1 MKERLFKTG
10 KFLGDTAV
18 ISVFIIMS
26 LIMLF
31 LFSSSMILTADMSAN
46 DHDLEVLTFLPDNA
60 VLNIFLMICCF
71 IFGISIYVISRH
83 FKLTERFSLRHLS
96 YIIFA
101 VVFLNCVLW
110 IVQALSF
117 PTHDSYLVTSA
128 GVSASL
134 GDTSPFEKDYF
145 LRFPFQLGY
154 VLWTEFFARIFF
166 LDHEKY
172 VVLQIIN
179 GVCLAAAE
187 TALLIL
193 TDRLFSNRNVT
204 FFTFVML
211 ILFSQPVIFTTFL
224 YGNIPGFAFAVW
236 SVLFAVEFI
245 RRTRWR
251 DIIISSL
258 LMTVSV
264 WLKLNDMIFL
274 VALAIVLFLCFL
286 RKKGI
291 KPLVSLCVMCI
302 VVLGLKGL
310 PVWQYEQRFDRSFG
324 EGIPM
329 TCWLAMGLNESE
341 NAPGWYN
348 STHTVIT
355 FNSVKGDHDA
365 ANDIAKKTVK
375 ERIDVF
381 AKDPAYAL
389 SFFCDKINS
398 QWNETSFQ
406 SIWNNQVRGQMGDR
420 IGVAKYVCENGEKT
434 VDKLMDVN
442 VEFIYLGALIA
453 FVVSVIDM
461 IRKKELKTELVII
474 PIVIIGGFLYHAL
487 FEAKSQYVI
496 NYVTI
501 MIPYSVYGFYRC
513 LSALKNIKNNA
524 LKNNG

>member
-18 ISVFIIMS
+18 ISVFVIMS

-60 VLNIFLMICCF
+60 PLNIFLMICCI
-71 IFGISIYVISRH
+71 IFGISMYVISRH
-83 FKLTERFSLRHLS
+83 FKLTERLSLRHLS
-96 YIIFA
+96 FAIFA
-101 VVFLNCVLW
+101 IVFLNCVLW
-110 IVQALSF
+110 IVQSMSF

-128 GVSASL
+128 GVSAAL
-134 GDTSPFEKDYF
+134 GDMTPFEKDYF

-166 LDHEKY
+166 LDHDMY
-172 VVLQIIN
+172 VVLQIVN
-179 GVCLAAAE
+179 GICLAAAE

-204 FFTFVML
+204 LFTFVML
-211 ILFSQPVIFTTFL
+211 VMFAQPVIFITFL
-224 YGNIPGFAFAVW
+224 YGNIPGFAFAIW
-236 SVLFAVEFI
+236 SVLFAVEYI
-245 RRTRWR
+245 RCGRWR

-274 VALAIVLFLCFL
+274 IALAIVLFLCFL
-286 RKKGI
+286 RKRGI
-291 KPLVSLCVMCI
+291 KPLISLCIICI
-302 VVLGLKGL
+302 ITLGLKDL
-310 PVWQYEQRFDRSFG
+310 PVWQYEHRCDRSFG
-324 EGIPM
+324 KGIPM
-329 TCWLAMGLNESE
+329 TCWLAMGLDESE

-355 FNSVKGDHDA
+355 FNSVNGDHNA
-365 ANDIAKKTVK
+365 ANDIAKNTVK

-381 AKDPAYAL
+381 ADDPAYAL

-406 SIWNNQVRGQMGDR
+406 SIWNNQVRGQMADR
-420 IGVAKYVCENGEKT
+420 TGIAKYVCGSGEKT

-442 VEFIYLGALIA
+442 VQFIYLGALIA
-453 FVVSVIDM
+453 FVTSVIDM

-496 NYVTI
+496 NYVTM

-513 LSALKNIKNNA
+513 LSALKNVKDKR
-524 LKNNG
+524 LKKHS